1 MAYAYVLVTAGK
13 ILDLL
18 PINVTDEP
26 PKPKKKED
34 RTPVLAQKREEGDI
48 PKAPVSRLCT
58 KCKEIKAGTEFY
70 RKGYCKAC
78 VKIYNARRAYDKK
91 IRRELFKKKLNK
103 YKQ

>member
-26 PKPKKKED
+26 QK
-34 RTPVLAQKREEGDI
+34 KREDTKNT
-48 PKAPVSRLCT
+48 PKDKVSRICSL
-58 KCKEIKAGTEFY
+58 CKEYKAGTEFY

-78 VKIYNARRAYDKK
+78 VKIYNAQRAYDKK
-91 IRRELFKKKLNK
+91 IRRELFKKAAE
-103 YKQ
+103 

>member
-1 MAYAYVLVTAGK
+1 MFKMAYAYVLVTAGK

-26 PKPKKKED
+26 PKKKED
-34 RTPVLAQKREEGDI
+34 RKPVLAQKREEGDL
-48 PKAPVSRLCT
+48 PKEPVSRLCT

-78 VKIYNARRAYDKK
+78 VKIYNARTAYDKT
-91 IRRELFKKKLNK
+91 IRRELFKKEAE
-103 YKQ
+103 QI

>member
-26 PKPKKKED
+26 QK
-34 RTPVLAQKREEGDI
+34 KREDSRNTPKDI
-48 PKAPVSRLCT
+48 VSRICSL
-58 KCKEIKAGTEFY
+58 CKEYKAGTEFY
-70 RKGYCKAC
+70 GKGYCKGC
-78 VKIYNARRAYDKK
+78 NKIYNQWRKYDKMRVKKENEDKVK
-91 IRRELFKKKLNK
+91 IRREFFKKQLNE